1 MCASVNLPN
10 TKLPISTTTNSANV
24 ERTKRWLSIGIVV
37 LVTLVSFYL
46 ALNPHWVE
54 RLGRWGYVGAFCIT
68 MVASATIFLP
78 APGIWVVVAMSP
90 GFNPVLLGL
99 AAGLGSAV
107 GELSGYVAGASGR
120 TLIPQDQAAHLER
133 LTNLT
138 KKYGAW
144 AVFALAVIPFPLFD
158 IVGIVAGALR
168 MPIFFFLLAAAAGKS
183 IQYTLLIL
191 VGVGPLRWL
200 QQWFA

>member
-1 MCASVNLPN
+1 MNLPN
-10 TKLPISTTTNSANV
+10 SQLPISTTPNSANA
-24 ERTKRWLSIGIVV
+24 ERSKRWLGIGIVV
-37 LVTLVSFYL
+37 LVTLFSFYL

-54 RLGRWGYVGAFCIT
+54 RLGRWGYVGAFAIT
-68 MVASATIFLP
+68 LVASATVFLP

-120 TLIPQDQAAHLER
+120 NLVPKEQAAHLER
-133 LTNLT
+133 FTNLT

-144 AVFALAVIPFPLFD
+144 GIFALAAIPLPVFD

-168 MPIFFFLLAAAAGKS
+168 VPIFFFLLAAAAGKS
-183 IQYTLLIL
+183 IQYILLIL